1 MEKIL
6 VTGASGFLGQE
17 LLKKLKF
24 KKVNFFSRKK
34 IKAYKNH
41 NSIICD
47 LRNKKKLIKKIK
59 EIKPTLIYHLA
70 WYKIPEFN
78 KKNFNENIKITKNLV
93 EAINMIK
100 CKKY

>member
-34 IKAYKNH
+34 IKNYNNH
-41 NSIICD
+41 NNIVCD
-47 LRNKKKLIKKIK
+47 LRNKNKLIKKIK
-59 EIKPTLIYHLA
+59 ELKPPLIYHLS
-70 WYKIPEFN
+70 WYKIPKFN
-78 KKNFNENIKITKNLV
+78 KKNF
-93 EAINMIK
+93 
-100 CKKY
+100 

>member
-47 LRNKKKLIKKIK
+47 LRNKKK
-59 EIKPTLIYHLA
+59 T
-70 WYKIPEFN
+70 N
-78 KKNFNENIKITKNLV
+78 KKN
-93 EAINMIK
+93 
-100 CKKY
+100 